1 MRIRSTDS
9 IKPTPVLR
17 LRFSLEP
24 EPEPE
29 GWAGDWQR
37 LPPERTAL
45 MWKGD
50 EPLLGLDGEQTAV
63 IYSLSIA
70 AIGDTGDGPS
80 FSAVSRPASATSS
93 RPSSAASILR
103 AGPQKWG
110 LVKSL
115 VHTEPDMVG
124 VSRDALALEQK
135 IERSGV
141 RKTRSGQPPPRK
153 PQTRQVSSPESTEE
167 SEEAVPKRL
176 LSVFGAA
183 AAAGAARP
191 RLLPPIGA
199 PDESQ
204 AADEG
209 GEEVIE
215 APKVKINAAGEEVL
229 KVNSAGD
236 TLVQPKR
243 KKLALVARTEP
254 PSPLVARKRKQ
265 VCACFSTSLQPVS

>member
-1 MRIRSTDS
+1 
-9 IKPTPVLR
+9 
-17 LRFSLEP
+17 
-24 EPEPE
+24 
-29 GWAGDWQR
+29 
-37 LPPERTAL
+37 

-63 IYSLSIA
+63 LYSLSIA

-204 AADEG
+204 ATDEG